1 MQRVFSPWIMAALLV
16 FPTLALAMENHT
28 LSFGYAQTHLSALK
42 KSASKDLRGLSLKYR
57 YEFNS
62 DWGVL
67 TSLTA
72 TRHDVQNY
80 RWDDGKLHKDGDNTT
95 SYSSFMIGPT
105 YRINDYVSLYGN
117 VGMAGMKI
125 KNDNNNSSSEDAF
138 AYGAGLIFNPLTNL
152 SLDLSWET
160 ARLLF
165 VDTNTFGVSVGYRF

>member
-1 MQRVFSPWIMAALLV
+1 M
-16 FPTLALAMENHT
+16 
-28 LSFGYAQTHLSALK
+28 
-42 KSASKDLRGLSLKYR
+42 
-57 YEFNS
+57 
-62 DWGVL
+62 
-67 TSLTA
+67 
-72 TRHDVQNY
+72 QNY

-152 SLDLSWET
+152 SLDFSMGGSQ
-160 ARLLF
+160 
-165 VDTNTFGVSVGYRF
+165 VTFR

>member
-1 MQRVFSPWIMAALLV
+1 MQRIFSSWIMAALLT
-16 FPTLALAMENHT
+16 FPSLALAMGNHT
-28 LSFGYAQTHLSALK
+28 LSLGYAQTHLSALN
-42 KSASKDLRGLSLKYR
+42 KSASKDLHGLNLKYR

-62 DWGVL
+62 DWGIL

-72 TRHDVQNY
+72 TRHDAQNY
-80 RWDDGKLHKDGDNTT
+80 SWDAGKLHKDGDNTT
-95 SYSSFMIGPT
+95 SYSSLMIGPT

-125 KNDNNNSSSEDAF
+125 KNHDNQSSSEDAF
-138 AYGAGLIFNPLTNL
+138 AYGAGLILNPLANL

-160 ARLLF
+160 AKLLF